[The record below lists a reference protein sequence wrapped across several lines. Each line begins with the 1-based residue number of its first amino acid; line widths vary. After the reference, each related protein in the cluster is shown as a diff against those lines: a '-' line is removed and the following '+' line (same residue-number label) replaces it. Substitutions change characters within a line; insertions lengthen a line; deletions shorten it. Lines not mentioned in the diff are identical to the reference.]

1 MTRLITLICAISM
14 AVPAL
19 YANDDV
25 QALKNYIQTLEQRLD
40 SLEAQTGVIQE
51 RQITMEDETLSYLE
65 SFAQLKEL
73 SDRVELSGNV
83 DMVFAITDTQTN
95 LQTASGPTDE
105 QTTEIYTDQV
115 YIGFSI
121 DVTDK
126 VQGYIGLQFED
137 YDDNSLATPGVGGR
151 DTETNGD
158 LQVYE
163 AIITVAVNDNMH
175 LDVGKQHF
183 GFINDSEYGNFI
195 NDTLTRTLG
204 ETRDTGITLGYAGDG
219 FDASVFAFNGSGND
233 VSVATDIE
241 NEVDTF
247 GGHISLSMEEEDMS
261 WSIGAG
267 YISNLGDVNY
277 SDEVAAYNLHG
288 SFATGSLSVIAE
300 YVSASDENAGG
311 FEPNAL
317 SLEAAYV
324 MPMGDRDW
332 TLSAKYEE
340 SDEDSNL
347 AEEVVGLGVSTQLHE
362 NTQLSINWEN
372 QEFADRDNDADLIA
386 AELSISF

>member
-137 YDDNSLATPGVGGR
+137 YDANSYAGSPDADS
-151 DTETNGD
+151 DTEDND
-158 LQVYE
+158 VLQVYE
-163 AIITVAVNDNMH
+163 AIITVALNDNMH

-195 NDTLTRTLG
+195 NDSLTRQMG
-204 ETRDTGITLGYAGDG
+204 EIRDTGITLGHAGDG
-219 FDASVFAFNGSGND
+219 FDASVFVFNGAGNED
-233 VSVATDIE
+233 NGDNNI
-241 NEVDTF
+241 DTI
-247 GGHISLSMEEEDMS
+247 GGHISFSMEEENMS

-267 YISNLGDVNY
+267 YISNTDD
-277 SDEVAAYNLHG
+277 SDDRTDEIAAYNLHG

-300 YVSASDENAGG
+300 YVSASDEVNVAGD
-311 FEPNAL
+311 EPSAF
-317 SLEAAYV
+317 SLEAAYG
-324 MPMGDRDW
+324 MPLGDRDW

-340 SDEDSNL
+340 SDEDGDL
-347 AEEVVGLGVSTQLHE
+347 AEEVLGLGVSTELHE

-372 QEFADRDNDADLIA
+372 QETGDDETDLIA

>member
-83 DMVFAITDTQTN
+83 DMVFAHSD
-95 LQTASGPTDE
+95 ADGSE
-105 QTTEIYTDQV
+105 ETTEIYTDQV

-137 YDDNSLATPGVGGR
+137 YDANSYAGSSVANS
-151 DTETNGD
+151 DTEDND
-158 LQVYE
+158 VLQVYE
-163 AIITVAVNDNMH
+163 AIITVALNDNMH

-195 NDTLTRTLG
+195 NDSLTRQMG
-204 ETRDTGITLGYAGDG
+204 EIRDTGITLGHAGDG
-219 FDASVFAFNGSGND
+219 FDASVFVFNGAGNED
-233 VSVATDIE
+233 NGDNNI
-241 NEVDTF
+241 DTI
-247 GGHISLSMEEEDMS
+247 GGHISFSMEEENMS

-267 YISNLGDVNY
+267 YISNTNLVDIRT
-277 SDEVAAYNLHG
+277 DDIAAYNLHG
-288 SFATGSLSVIAE
+288 SFAIGSLSVIAE
-300 YVSASDENAGG
+300 YVSASDEDAAGL
-311 FEPNAL
+311 EPSAF
-317 SLEAAYV
+317 SLEAAYG

>member
-83 DMVFAITDTQTN
+83 DMVFAQTDTDGN
-95 LQTASGPTDE
+95 DETA
-105 QTTEIYTDQV
+105 EIYTDQV

-137 YDDNSLATPGVGGR
+137 YDADGDVVD
-151 DTETNGD
+151 DTATNGEFD
-158 LQVYE
+158 APGLQVYE
-163 AIITVAVNDNMH
+163 AIITVALNDNMH

-195 NDTLTRTLG
+195 NDSLTRQMG
-204 ETRDTGITLGYAGDG
+204 EIRDTGITLGHAGDG
-219 FDASVFAFNGSGND
+219 FDASVFVFNGAGNED
-233 VSVATDIE
+233 NGDNNI
-241 NEVDTF
+241 DTI
-247 GGHISLSMEEEDMS
+247 GGHISFSMEEEDMS

-267 YISNLGDVNY
+267 YISNLGDEDY

-300 YVSASDENAGG
+300 YVSASDEVNVAGD
-311 FEPNAL
+311 EPSAF
-317 SLEAAYV
+317 SLEAAYG
-324 MPMGDRDW
+324 MPLGDRDW

-340 SDEDSNL
+340 SDEDGDL
-347 AEEVVGLGVSTQLHE
+347 AEEVLGLGVSTELHE

-372 QEFADRDNDADLIA
+372 QETAAGVETDLIA

>member
-83 DMVFAITDTQTN
+83 DMVFAHSD
-95 LQTASGPTDE
+95 ADGSE
-105 QTTEIYTDQV
+105 ETTEIYTDQV

-137 YDDNSLATPGVGGR
+137 YDANSYAGSPDADS
-151 DTETNGD
+151 DTEDNDILG
-158 LQVYE
+158 VYE
-163 AIITVAVNDNMH
+163 AIITVALNDNMH

-195 NDTLTRTLG
+195 NDSLTRQMG
-204 ETRDTGITLGYAGDG
+204 EIRDTGITLGHAGDG
-219 FDASVFAFNGSGND
+219 FDASVFVFNGAGNED
-233 VSVATDIE
+233 NGDNNI
-241 NEVDTF
+241 DTI
-247 GGHISLSMEEEDMS
+247 GGHISFSMEEENMS

-267 YISNLGDVNY
+267 YISNTNLVDIRT
-277 SDEVAAYNLHG
+277 DDIAAYNLHG
-288 SFATGSLSVIAE
+288 SFAIGSLSVIAE
-300 YVSASDENAGG
+300 YVSASDEVNVAGD
-311 FEPNAL
+311 EPSAF
-317 SLEAAYV
+317 SLEAAYG
-324 MPMGDRDW
+324 MPLGDRDW

-340 SDEDSNL
+340 SDEDGDL
-347 AEEVVGLGVSTQLHE
+347 AEEVLGLGVSTELHE

-372 QEFADRDNDADLIA
+372 QELDDGVETDLIA

>member
-1 MTRLITLICAISM
+1 
-14 AVPAL
+14 
-19 YANDDV
+19 
-25 QALKNYIQTLEQRLD
+25 
-40 SLEAQTGVIQE
+40 
-51 RQITMEDETLSYLE
+51 MEDEALSYLE

-73 SDRVELSGNV
+73 SDRVEISGNV
-83 DMVFAITDTQTN
+83 DMVFAQTDTDG
-95 LQTASGPTDE
+95 SE
-105 QTTEIYTDQV
+105 ESTEIYTDQV

-121 DVTDK
+121 DVTDN
-126 VQGYIGLQFED
+126 VQGYVGLQFED
-137 YDDNSLATPGVGGR
+137 YDADSFATPGAAD

-163 AIITVAVNDNMH
+163 AIITIGVNDSMH

-195 NDTLTRTLG
+195 NDSLTRQLG
-204 ETRDTGITLGYAGDG
+204 EIRDTGITLGHAGDG
-219 FDASVFAFNGSGND
+219 FDASVFAFNGSGDD
-233 VSVATDIE
+233 VSGDRE

-267 YISNLGDVNY
+267 YISNLQDGDY
-277 SDEVAAYNLHG
+277 DDEIAAFNLHG

-300 YVSASDENAGG
+300 YVSASDEDDNDD
-311 FEPNAL
+311 EPNAF

-332 TLSAKYEE
+332 TLSVKYEE
-340 SDEDSNL
+340 SDETTAV
-347 AEEVVGLGVSTQLHE
+347 AEEVLGLGVSTTLHE

-372 QEFADRDNDADLIA
+372 QEDADSDDETDLIA

>member
-51 RQITMEDETLSYLE
+51 RQITMEDEALSYLE

-73 SDRVELSGNV
+73 SDRVEISGNV
-83 DMVFAITDTQTN
+83 DMVYAQTDTDG
-95 LQTASGPTDE
+95 LEES
-105 QTTEIYTDQV
+105 TEIYTDQV

-121 DVTDK
+121 DVTDN
-126 VQGYIGLQFED
+126 VQGYVGLQFED
-137 YDDNSLATPGVGGR
+137 YDADSFATPGAAD

-163 AIITVAVNDNMH
+163 AIITIGVNDSMH

-195 NDTLTRTLG
+195 NDSLTRQLG
-204 ETRDTGITLGYAGDG
+204 EIRDTGITLGHAGDG
-219 FDASVFAFNGSGND
+219 FDASVFAFNGSGDD
-233 VSVATDIE
+233 VSGDRE

-267 YISNLGDVNY
+267 YISNLQDGDY
-277 SDEVAAYNLHG
+277 DDEIAAYNLHG

-300 YVSASDENAGG
+300 YVSASDEDDNDN
-311 FEPNAL
+311 EPNAF

-332 TLSAKYEE
+332 TLSVKYEE
-340 SDEDSNL
+340 SDETTAV
-347 AEEVVGLGVSTQLHE
+347 AEEVLGLGVSTTLHE

-372 QEFADRDNDADLIA
+372 QEFADTDDETDLIA

>member
-83 DMVFAITDTQTN
+83 DMVFAHSD
-95 LQTASGPTDE
+95 ADGSE
-105 QTTEIYTDQV
+105 ETTEIYTDQV

-137 YDDNSLATPGVGGR
+137 YDDAGDVVV
-151 DTETNGD
+151 DTATNGEFD
-158 LQVYE
+158 APGLQVYE
-163 AIITVAVNDNMH
+163 AIITVALNDNMH

-195 NDTLTRTLG
+195 NDSLTRQMG
-204 ETRDTGITLGYAGDG
+204 EIRDTGITLGHAGDG
-219 FDASVFAFNGSGND
+219 FDASVFVFNGAGNED
-233 VSVATDIE
+233 NGDNNI
-241 NEVDTF
+241 DTI
-247 GGHISLSMEEEDMS
+247 GGHISFSMEEENMS

-267 YISNLGDVNY
+267 YISNTNLVDIRT
-277 SDEVAAYNLHG
+277 DDIAAYNLHG
-288 SFATGSLSVIAE
+288 SFAIGSLSVIAE
-300 YVSASDENAGG
+300 YVSASDEDAFGL
-311 FEPNAL
+311 EPNAL
-317 SLEAAYV
+317 SLEAAYG

-332 TLSAKYEE
+332 TLSVKYEE
-340 SDEDSNL
+340 SDETAAI
-347 AEEVVGLGVSTQLHE
+347 AEEVLGLGVSTELHE

-372 QEFADRDNDADLIA
+372 QETAAGVETDLIA

>member
-51 RQITMEDETLSYLE
+51 RQITMEDEALSYLE

-83 DMVFAITDTQTN
+83 DMVFAHSD
-95 LQTASGPTDE
+95 ADGSE
-105 QTTEIYTDQV
+105 ETTEIYTDQV

-137 YDDNSLATPGVGGR
+137 YDANSYAGSSVANS
-151 DTETNGD
+151 DTEDND
-158 LQVYE
+158 VLEVYE
-163 AIITVAVNDNMH
+163 AIITVALNDNMH

-195 NDTLTRTLG
+195 NDSLTRQMG
-204 ETRDTGITLGYAGDG
+204 EIRDTGITLGHAGDG
-219 FDASVFAFNGSGND
+219 FDASVFVFNGAGNED
-233 VSVATDIE
+233 NGDNNI
-241 NEVDTF
+241 DTI
-247 GGHISLSMEEEDMS
+247 GGHISFSMEEENMS

-267 YISNLGDVNY
+267 YISNTNLVDIRT
-277 SDEVAAYNLHG
+277 DDIAAYNLHG
-288 SFATGSLSVIAE
+288 SFAIGSLSVIAE
-300 YVSASDENAGG
+300 YVSASDEDVNGN
-311 FEPNAL
+311 EPNAL
-317 SLEAAYV
+317 SLEAAYG

-340 SDEDSNL
+340 SDEAAATI
-347 AEEVVGLGVSTQLHE
+347 AEEVLGLGVSTELHE

-372 QEFADRDNDADLIA
+372 QETGDDETDLIA

>member
-51 RQITMEDETLSYLE
+51 RQITMEDEALSYLE

-73 SDRVELSGNV
+73 SDRVEISGNV
-83 DMVFAITDTQTN
+83 DMVFAQTDTDG
-95 LQTASGPTDE
+95 SE
-105 QTTEIYTDQV
+105 ESTEIYTDQV

-121 DVTDK
+121 DVTDN
-126 VQGYIGLQFED
+126 VQGYVGLQFED
-137 YDDNSLATPGVGGR
+137 YDADSFATPGAAD

-163 AIITVAVNDNMH
+163 AIITIGVNDSMH

-195 NDTLTRTLG
+195 NDSLTRQLG
-204 ETRDTGITLGYAGDG
+204 EIRDTGITLGHAGDG
-219 FDASVFAFNGSGND
+219 FDASVFAFNGSGDD
-233 VSVATDIE
+233 VSGDRE

-267 YISNLGDVNY
+267 YISNLQDGDY
-277 SDEVAAYNLHG
+277 DDEIAAYNLHG

-300 YVSASDENAGG
+300 YVSASDEDDNDD
-311 FEPNAL
+311 EPNAF

-332 TLSAKYEE
+332 TLSVKYEE
-340 SDEDSNL
+340 SDETTAV
-347 AEEVVGLGVSTQLHE
+347 AEEVLGLGVSTTLHE

-372 QEFADRDNDADLIA
+372 QEFADTDDETDLIA